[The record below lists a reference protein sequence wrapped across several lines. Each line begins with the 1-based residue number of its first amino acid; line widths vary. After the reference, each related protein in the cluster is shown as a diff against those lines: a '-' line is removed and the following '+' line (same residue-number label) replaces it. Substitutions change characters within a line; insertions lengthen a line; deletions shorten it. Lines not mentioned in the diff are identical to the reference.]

1 MLCPRY
7 HKHEHREGAEHTGR
21 FAIIV
26 FYHLIALMDTGSDLQ
41 TRSSRRDQGQRDNR
55 L

>member
-1 MLCPRY
+1 MFCPRY

-21 FAIIV
+21 LAIVV
-26 FYHLIALMDTGSDLQ
+26 FNHLTALMSIGSDLQ
-41 TRSSRRDQGQRDNR
+41 TRSSRRNQGQRDNC